1 VSLPTKPAPA
11 ATPTPQPSVAE
22 WKAIVTRFQKPS
34 LPRALWQL
42 VNTVGGFVLLW
53 VLLHWSLEVSLWLT
67 AALAVL
73 DVIRDEGLQDNA
85 ARVSSYVAE
94 RMAALRHPLLR
105 DTRSN
110 GLFFGAEFILENGQ
124 PATRFCADL
133 VEAMVASGV
142 LMNVI
147 GAGRNILKIR
157 PPMPFSLENADFLMD
172 RLEAAL
178 TSAPVPA

>member
-1 VSLPTKPAPA
+1 MVHPVGAVATRPDVMAAFRNAFSYFNTFGGNPVSA
-11 ATPTPQPSVAE
+11 A
-22 WKAIVTRFQKPS
+22 
-34 LPRALWQL
+34 
-42 VNTVGGFVLLW
+42 
-53 VLLHWSLEVSLWLT
+53 

-73 DVIRDEGLQDNA
+73 DVIRDEGLQENA
-85 ARVSSYVAE
+85 ARVSAHVAA
-94 RMAALRHPLLR
+94 RMSALRHPLLR

-110 GLFFGAEFILENGQ
+110 GLFFGAEFIGDDGQ

-133 VEAMVASGV
+133 VEGMVARGV

-157 PPMPFSLENADFLMD
+157 PPMPFSIENADFLMD

-178 TSAPVPA
+178 KATPVPA

>member
-1 VSLPTKPAPA
+1 
-11 ATPTPQPSVAE
+11 
-22 WKAIVTRFQKPS
+22 
-34 LPRALWQL
+34 
-42 VNTVGGFVLLW
+42 
-53 VLLHWSLEVSLWLT
+53 
-67 AALAVL
+67 LAVL

-133 VEAMVASGV
+133 VEVMVASGV
-142 LMNVI
+142 LINVI

-178 TSAPVPA
+178 TSTPVPA